1 MSEVKQSFVICS
13 RLFVVYDKAKDY
25 LHKIRVGIDDQI
37 GLWQHR
43 RGIIMD
49 QMGSPSSFEF
59 LLPKTQRINELS
71 IEAVQ
76 GELLR
81 F

>member
-1 MSEVKQSFVICS
+1 MFSS

-25 LHKIRVGIDDQI
+25 LKKILAGIDEQI

-43 RGIIMD
+43 RGIIVEQTAPFD
-49 QMGSPSSFEF
+49 F

-76 GELLR
+76 GEDIENS
-81 F
+81 FFFFD